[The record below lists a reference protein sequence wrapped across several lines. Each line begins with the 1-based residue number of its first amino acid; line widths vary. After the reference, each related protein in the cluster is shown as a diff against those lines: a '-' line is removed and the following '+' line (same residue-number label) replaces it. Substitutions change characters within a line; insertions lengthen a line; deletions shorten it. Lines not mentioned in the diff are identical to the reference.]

1 MDSSDQ
7 SVLRSTALVS
17 GLVTQEQLEEALR
30 AVNSDSTGPLVMW
43 DDIDDDRLADKL
55 VDLGSLN
62 RWQVEQLR
70 AGRTKFTLGPYRII
84 DSIGQGGMGHVF
96 KCEHSM
102 LGRIEAVK
110 VLPKSRTTD
119 ESIERFQREIR
130 AQAQLDHP
138 NLVRVS
144 YAGYDG
150 PTYFFVTEYV
160 AGTDLRRLVR
170 SRGHLSMEEAATIIS
185 QAARALQ
192 YAHELGLVHRDIKP
206 GNLLVTP
213 EGNTKVTDLG
223 LAWFL
228 NTEQGDLDSRLGKIV
243 GTADYLAPEAI
254 KTPTEV
260 RPTSDIYSLGCTLY
274 YAVTGK
280 VPFPGGTMADKLR
293 WHCNE
298 LPINPRRFN
307 SILTDDFMDVLSDM
321 MEKEPERRIASAEE
335 VQHRLTPWTLDTV
348 PEPPPGEET
357 LPNLA
362 GWAPPSEPF
371 SLWKAS
377 DTDSHFLDELE
388 ASPDQDSPSQASQH
402 TEPIASSRQET
413 LSVVDGFMSKPWYAT
428 LPLSLRILVVV
439 AVALAVAVLLT
450 LFW

>member
-1 MDSSDQ
+1 M
-7 SVLRSTALVS
+7 VS
-17 GLVTQEQLEEALR
+17 KLVTQEQLEVALR
-30 AVNSDSTGPLVMW
+30 AVNTDSTGPLVMW

-55 VDLGSLN
+55 VDLEYLN

-70 AGRTKFTLGPYRII
+70 AGRTKFTLGPYRIL

-170 SRGHLSMEEAATIIS
+170 SRGRLSMEEAATIIS

-213 EGNTKVTDLG
+213 EGYTKVTDLG

-228 NTEQGDLDSRLGKIV
+228 NTEKGDLDSRLGKIV
-243 GTADYLAPEAI
+243 GTADYLAPETI
-254 KTPTEV
+254 KSPTEV

-307 SILTDDFMDVLSDM
+307 PILTDDFMDVLSDM
-321 MEKEPERRIASAEE
+321 MEKDPERRIASAEE
-335 VQHRLTPWTLDTV
+335 VQHRLTPWTLDAV
-348 PEPPPGEET
+348 PEPPLGEEM
-357 LPNLA
+357 LPNLTD
-362 GWAPPSEPF
+362 WTPPSDPL
-371 SLWKAS
+371 SSWNPS

-388 ASPDQDSPSQASQH
+388 EGSDQDSPSQASQH
-402 TEPIASSRQET
+402 TEPIASSQQET
-413 LSVVDGFMSKPWYAT
+413 LSMVGGFRSKPWYSA
-428 LPLSLRILVVV
+428 LPLSLRILVAV
-439 AVALAVAVLLT
+439 AVALAATVLAT